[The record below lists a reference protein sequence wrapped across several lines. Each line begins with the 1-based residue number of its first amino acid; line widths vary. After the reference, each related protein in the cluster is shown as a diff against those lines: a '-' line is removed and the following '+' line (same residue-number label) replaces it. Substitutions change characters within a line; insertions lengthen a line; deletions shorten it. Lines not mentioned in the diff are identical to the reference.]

1 MKDRPVNINSRFND
15 FFFTRE
21 RPFGLALARICLS
34 LVLLSVM
41 VPRWS
46 HARELFSADGAA
58 APLAVNYGMADF
70 LPVPSGTVAVAMAS
84 VLIFTLLTSAV
95 GWCTR
100 LSLVLSFGLYTY
112 LNLLDCLGTLTK
124 YSVIAS
130 HGLLILSL
138 SNCGA
143 IWSIDALLSR
153 RTKSSRTDRRRLRM
167 PYEPSASAYG
177 DVWPRRIMQ
186 FLIGLI
192 YLGAA
197 FTKMH
202 TPAFFSSDQMRHWM
216 LTNVNNA
223 NPVGEWMAG
232 FPETL
237 VVAAYVTIVWE
248 VVFIF
253 LAWSGY
259 GRPLMIGLGVFFHLG
274 TTLLLGLYIFPMV
287 CFSLY
292 LAFLE
297 ESDVQ
302 RLAAWFR
309 RLARR
314 GNRAAVALKNAA
326 PRLEGRLP
334 AISLPQARGAFAF
347 TALLLVFGGVE
358 LEYRMD
364 PFGARRAEG
373 GYELVEIDVETVGR
387 MLRPSEPIRDEDK
400 ILSFEIGTDLLGD
413 VVVNRR
419 KEFRYGENL
428 IAQAALN
435 PPHEDMWIECN
446 LLDADGHVIDEVGQ
460 IVERSKL
467 RASWAYE
474 MKQSL
479 APGTYWLAINIRGR
493 NLTRRSFTLLAEE

>member
-1 MKDRPVNINSRFND
+1 M
-15 FFFTRE
+15 
-21 RPFGLALARICLS
+21 
-34 LVLLSVM
+34 VLLAVM
-41 VPRWS
+41 IPRWS

-58 APLAVNYGMADF
+58 APLAFNYGMPDF
-70 LPVPSGTVAVAMAS
+70 LPIPSGTVAVAMAS

-100 LSLVLSFGLYTY
+100 LSLVISFGLYTY
-112 LNLLDCLGTLTK
+112 LNMLDCLGTLTK

-138 SNCGA
+138 SNCGS
-143 IWSIDALLSR
+143 IWSLDSLLSR
-153 RTKSSRTDRRRLRM
+153 RTADRRTDRGRLRM
-167 PYEPSASAYG
+167 PYEPLADAYG
-177 DVWPRRIMQ
+177 AVWPRRIMQ

-202 TPAFFSSDQMRHWM
+202 TPAFFSSDQMRQWM
-216 LTNVNNA
+216 LTNVNHA
-223 NPVGEWMAG
+223 NPIGEWMAG
-232 FPETL
+232 YPETL

-259 GRPLMIGLGVFFHLG
+259 GRPLMIALGVFFHLG
-274 TTLLLGLYIFPMV
+274 TTLLLGLYVFPAV

-309 RLARR
+309 RLTRR
-314 GNRAAVALKNAA
+314 GNRAAVALHDAV
-326 PRLEGRLP
+326 PRLLGRLP
-334 AISLPQARGAFAF
+334 EISLPQARGVFAF

-358 LEYRMD
+358 LEYQMD
-364 PFGARRAEG
+364 PFGTRRAEG
-373 GYELVEIDVETVGR
+373 AYQLVEIDSETVSQ

-400 ILSFEIGTDLLGD
+400 FLSFEIGTDLLSD
-413 VVVNRR
+413 VVINRR
-419 KEFRYGENL
+419 TEFRHGETL
-428 IAQAALN
+428 VAQAVLN
-435 PPHEDMWIECN
+435 PPHEDMWVECN
-446 LLDADGHVIDEVGQ
+446 LMDTDGHVIDEVGQ

-474 MKQSL
+474 MKKSL
-479 APGTYWLAINIRGR
+479 APGEYWLVIRVRGR
-493 NLTRRSFTLLAEE
+493 NLTRRSFTLLADE

>member
-1 MKDRPVNINSRFND
+1 MKERPVKTNTRINQ
-15 FFFTRE
+15 FFFARE

-46 HARELFSADGAA
+46 FARELFSLDGAA
-58 APLAVNYGMADF
+58 APLPLNYGLPDF
-70 LPVPSGTVAVAMAS
+70 LPIPSGTVAVAMAS
-84 VLIFTLLTSAV
+84 VLIFTLLTSAL

-100 LSLVLSFGLYTY
+100 LSLLLSFGLYTY

-138 SNCGA
+138 SNCGS
-143 IWSIDALLSR
+143 IWSIDALLNGRGDS
-153 RTKSSRTDRRRLRM
+153 RRLRM
-167 PYEPSASAYG
+167 PYEPAAHTFG
-177 DVWPRRIMQ
+177 DAWPRRIMQ
-186 FLIGLI
+186 FLLGLI

-202 TPAFFSSDQMRHWM
+202 TPAFFSSDQMRQWM
-216 LTNVNNA
+216 LTNVNHA
-223 NPVGEWMAG
+223 NPIGEWMAG
-232 FPETL
+232 YPETL
-237 VVAAYVTIVWE
+237 VVAAYVTIIWE

-253 LAWSGY
+253 LAWSGL
-259 GRPLMIGLGVFFHLG
+259 GRPVMISLGVVFHLG
-274 TTLLLGLYIFPMV
+274 TTLLLGLYIFPLV

-309 RLARR
+309 RLVRR
-314 GNRAAVALKNAA
+314 GNRAAVTLHNAV
-326 PRLEGRLP
+326 PRLEGGLP
-334 AISLPQARGAFAF
+334 HLSLPQARGAFGF
-347 TALLLVFGGVE
+347 TVLLLVFGGVE

-364 PFGARRAEG
+364 PFGTRRAEG
-373 GYELVEIDVETVGR
+373 AYELVEIDAETIGR

-400 ILSFEIGTDLLGD
+400 FLSFEIGTDLLGD

-419 KEFRYGENL
+419 KEFRHGETL
-428 IAQAALN
+428 VAQAVLN
-435 PPHEDMWIECN
+435 PPHEDMWVECN
-446 LLDADGHVIDEVGQ
+446 LVDADGHVIDEVGQ
-460 IVERSKL
+460 IVERSRL

-474 MKQSL
+474 MKPSL
-479 APGTYWLAINIRGR
+479 DPGDYWLVIRVRGR
-493 NLTRRSFTLLAEE
+493 NLTRRPFTLLAADR

>member
-1 MKDRPVNINSRFND
+1 VNINSRFND
-15 FFFTRE
+15 FFFARE

-58 APLAVNYGMADF
+58 APLSVNYGMPDF

-84 VLIFTLLTSAV
+84 VLIFTLLTSAL

-100 LSLVLSFGLYTY
+100 LSLLLSFGLYSY
-112 LNLLDCLGTLTK
+112 LNMLDCLGTLTK

-143 IWSIDALLSR
+143 IWSVDALLSR
-153 RTKSSRTDRRRLRM
+153 RSVGRQNDRRLLM
-167 PYEPSASAYG
+167 PYEPSGSVYG

-202 TPAFFSSDQMRHWM
+202 TPAFFSSDQMRQWM

-223 NPVGEWMAG
+223 NPIGEWLAG
-232 FPETL
+232 YPETL

-259 GRPLMIGLGVFFHLG
+259 GRPLMIALGVFFHLG
-274 TTLLLGLYIFPMV
+274 TTLLLGLYIFPLV

-314 GNRAAVALKNAA
+314 GNRAAIALRNAV
-326 PRLEGRLP
+326 PRIDGRLP
-334 AISLPQARGAFAF
+334 EISLPQARGAFAF
-347 TALLLVFGGVE
+347 AALLLVFGGVE
-358 LEYRMD
+358 LEYQLD

-373 GYELVEIDVETVGR
+373 AYELVEIDAESVGQ

-400 ILSFEIGTDLLGD
+400 FLSFEIGTDLLGD

-419 KEFRYGENL
+419 KEFRHGDTL
-428 IAQAALN
+428 VAQAVLN
-435 PPHEDMWIECN
+435 PPHEDMWVECN

-474 MKQSL
+474 MKASL
-479 APGTYWLAINIRGR
+479 TPGEYWLVIRVRGR
-493 NLTRRSFTLLAEE
+493 NLTRQSFTLLADE